1 MDRRQFLGRS
11 GRLLTGAAMMPLLPR
26 LMCSTALAQQSGSS
40 YKAIVCLYLSGGN
53 DGNNTLIPTDQYY
66 AEYATGRQGLAL
78 PRASLQTLS
87 KAASSGRTFGL
98 HPALS
103 NVASLY
109 NAGYASW
116 LANTGP
122 LTSPATKEALIQG
135 APLPAG
141 LFSHPDQSSEW
152 QSGTTQS
159 GSLSG
164 WAGRLAD
171 RLANTFNDGSV
182 PMIVSTTG
190 WSLLGAGNTNSAA
203 AIGNGTNTVQV
214 LNALQLLSPYL
225 SRMGDTDA
233 SNHLLAEIAG
243 MQSGMLTTTNALNQ
257 VIQAGANFSTA
268 FPNTSIGNQ
277 LEAIAKSING
287 HSTGGA
293 SRQIFI
299 CSQPY
304 YDTHTDQLSFQ
315 QSNLADLDA
324 AVGAFASAMK
334 EVGMFDDVL
343 LFTMSDFARAEMP
356 NTTGGTD
363 HGWGN
368 HHLVVGGAVKGG
380 DVFGTFPSLI
390 LGGDDDLK
398 DTGLWI
404 PTTSVSQYAATLS
417 TWLGAQSS
425 DISSVFPELA
435 NFPSPLPKFV

>member
-1 MDRRQFLGRS
+1 MNRRQFLGRS
-11 GRLLTGAAMMPLLPR
+11 GRLLTGSVMMPLLPR

-40 YKAIVCLYLSGGN
+40 YKAIVCLYLAGGN

-66 AEYATGRQGLAL
+66 AEYAAGRQELTL

-109 NAGYASW
+109 NSGYASW

-122 LTSPATKEALIQG
+122 LASPATKQALTQG
-135 APLPAG
+135 APIPLG
-141 LFSHPDQSSEW
+141 LFSHPDQTSEW
-152 QSGTTQS
+152 QSGITQS
-159 GSLSG
+159 ASLSG

-171 RLANTFNDGSV
+171 RLANTFNDSSV
-182 PMIVSTTG
+182 PMIVSTAG
-190 WSLLGAGNTNSAA
+190 WSLLGAGNTTSAA

-225 SRMGDTDA
+225 SRMSDTDA
-233 SNHLLAEIAG
+233 KNHLLSQIAG
-243 MQSGMLTTTNALNQ
+243 MQSGMLTTTSALNH
-257 VIQAGANFSTA
+257 VIQAGANFSTI

-277 LEAIAKSING
+277 LEVIAKSING

-299 CSQPY
+299 CVQPN
-304 YDTHTDQLSFQ
+304 YDTHTSQLNSQ

-324 AVGAFASAMK
+324 AVGAFASAMR
-334 EVGMFDDVL
+334 EVKMFDNIL
-343 LFTMSDFARAEMP
+343 LFTMSDFARAQTP

-368 HHLVVGGAVKGG
+368 HHLIVGGAVRGG

-417 TWLGAQSS
+417 TWLGAQTS
-425 DISSVFPELA
+425 DISSVFPELI
-435 NFPSPLPKFV
+435 NFKSPLPKFV